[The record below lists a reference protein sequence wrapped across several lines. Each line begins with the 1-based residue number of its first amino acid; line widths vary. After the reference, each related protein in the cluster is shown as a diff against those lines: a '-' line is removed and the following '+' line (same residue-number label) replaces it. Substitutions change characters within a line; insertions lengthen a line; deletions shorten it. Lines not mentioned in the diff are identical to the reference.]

1 MWFSKFQVTALVCS
15 NNMDFIMVQRWPEK
29 WWRCVTIR
37 SRLSASF
44 NLEFCKNQKV
54 PYKCARSKYLLCKS
68 VWCNSVLHFKMK
80 QFKYFIIFFLILNK
94 IIEFS
99 CDKNRN
105 KRWLLTLGS
114 VIVNIAST
122 WTFRFRT
129 YFLNG

>member
-1 MWFSKFQVTALVCS
+1 MVFEVSSNSTGLFEQYGFYNGPAVTGEVVEVCNYQVSLVRFVQFRILQESKGS
-15 NNMDFIMVQRWPEK
+15 
-29 WWRCVTIR
+29 
-37 SRLSASF
+37 
-44 NLEFCKNQKV
+44 
-54 PYKCARSKYLLCKS
+54 YKCARSKYLLCKS

-80 QFKYFIIFFLILNK
+80 QFKYFIFFFLILNK

-114 VIVNIAST
+114 IIVNIAGT

>member
-1 MWFSKFQVTALVCS
+1 MVFEVSSNSTGLFEQYGFYKGPAVTGEVVEVCNYQVSLVRFVQFRILQESKGS
-15 NNMDFIMVQRWPEK
+15 
-29 WWRCVTIR
+29 
-37 SRLSASF
+37 
-44 NLEFCKNQKV
+44 
-54 PYKCARSKYLLCKS
+54 YKCARSKYLLCKS
-68 VWCNSVLHFKMK
+68 VWCNSVLHFKLK
-80 QFKYFIIFFLILNK
+80 QFKYFIIFFFILNK